1 MKRPK
6 YSWELTAEERAPQI
20 EAARAMLATMAT
32 SGIGMTCGACGH
44 FDDISR
50 FVATPVYGELPVNQF
65 QCPAC
70 KHAFQRQSRQGW
82 IELQPVGA
90 ML

>member
-6 YSWELTAEERAPQI
+6 YSWELAEAEVEPQI

-44 FDDISR
+44 FDDLSR
-50 FVATPVYGELPVNQF
+50 FVSTPVYGDLPVNQF

-70 KHAFQRQSRQGW
+70 KHAFRRQSRQGW